1 MVLSERSD
9 SPTMGTN
16 TMMNSME
23 LMVVRLAHPMSIRFE
38 TIHRQ
43 PNATT
48 PNLPWSVWNLH
59 ASRRSLRL
67 QPAQRWRRAS
77 CRAVSTRL

>member
-1 MVLSERSD
+1 MVLSERSG

-16 TMMNSME
+16 TTMNSME

-43 PNATT
+43 PNAMTL
-48 PNLPWSVWNLH
+48 NLPWSVWNLH

-67 QPAQRWRRAS
+67 LTAQRWRRAS

>member
-16 TMMNSME
+16 TTMNSME

-48 PNLPWSVWNLH
+48 LNLPWGVWNLH

-67 QPAQRWRRAS
+67 LPAQRWRRAS

>member
-16 TMMNSME
+16 TTMNSME

-43 PNATT
+43 PNATM
-48 PNLPWSVWNLH
+48 LNLH

-67 QPAQRWRRAS
+67 LPAQRWRRAS
-77 CRAVSTRL
+77 CHAASTRL